1 MMTKELNSIL
11 EGVCGALEVDIEAVK
26 GNNRTSDL
34 VNARR
39 NYIHLS
45 RKHTNK
51 NLGEISK
58 VLYRTHAMS
67 LHHDRKHRELL
78 DVDKKYARDSFWLES
93 VVFPNI
99 VNIPVNED
107 NIVDKMMVR
116 NSYLQSELL
125 RVKHELEISRLKIK
139 RLTLNN

>member
-1 MMTKELNSIL
+1 MIMDLNSIL
-11 EGVCGALEVDIEAVK
+11 ERVCSALDVDIEAVK

-93 VVFPNI
+93 VVIPNI
-99 VNIPVNED
+99 VDTPINEE
-107 NIVDKMMVR
+107 NVVDKMMVR
-116 NSYLQSELL
+116 NSYLQAELL
-125 RVKHELEISRLKIK
+125 RIKHELEISKLKIK

>member
-1 MMTKELNSIL
+1 MKLNNIL
-11 EGVCGALEVDIEAVK
+11 EGVCRALDVDVEAVK

-51 NLGEISK
+51 NLGEIAK

-93 VVFPNI
+93 VVVPSVVEI
-99 VNIPVNED
+99 AVNEE
-107 NIVDKMMVR
+107 NIVDTMMVR
-116 NSYLQSELL
+116 NSYLQAELL
-125 RVKHELEISRLKIK
+125 RIKHELEISKLKIK